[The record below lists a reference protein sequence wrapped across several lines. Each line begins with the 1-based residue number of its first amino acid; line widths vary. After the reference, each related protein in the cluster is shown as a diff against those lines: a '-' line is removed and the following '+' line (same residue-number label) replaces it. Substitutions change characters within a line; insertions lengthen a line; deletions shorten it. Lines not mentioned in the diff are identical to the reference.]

1 MSQKLPVLVII
12 PHGGISIPEE
22 LMGYESLNSFNLFF
36 ESDAGAID
44 IFSLDDYLCGVI
56 YSNISRL
63 FVDMD
68 REFTELYPNTEDGVI
83 KTKTLTGANIFL
95 EGCYPDEI
103 AISNILKRY
112 YFPFHERVRNT
123 IKDNDIRL
131 ILECH
136 THTPVRLKYG
146 PGRDEPNPLVLVSYT
161 ANTKSGLK
169 KTASFEKASDL
180 ASIMGKIFSGEG
192 DTVAGNFKIWDN
204 SGGYIMRNYG
214 TRGIDM
220 LNISLSRSL
229 FLTDNFFDLDNLT
242 IDSKRLLYIKELF
255 FEGLKK
261 FFKRA
266 Y

>member
-103 AISNILKRY
+103 AIQ
-112 YFPFHERVRNT
+112 
-123 IKDNDIRL
+123 
-131 ILECH
+131 
-136 THTPVRLKYG
+136 
-146 PGRDEPNPLVLVSYT
+146 
-161 ANTKSGLK
+161 
-169 KTASFEKASDL
+169 
-180 ASIMGKIFSGEG
+180 
-192 DTVAGNFKIWDN
+192 
-204 SGGYIMRNYG
+204 
-214 TRGIDM
+214 
-220 LNISLSRSL
+220 
-229 FLTDNFFDLDNLT
+229 
-242 IDSKRLLYIKELF
+242 
-255 FEGLKK
+255 
-261 FFKRA
+261 
-266 Y
+266 